1 MIINKLLAAL
11 AAPIIFINIAF
22 AQQRIKTE
30 ADADI
35 IEYTN
40 KQGLP
45 TTNISNIVQTK
56 DGYVWLSSIEGTYR
70 FNGYEFEEVAD
81 NSPEEIVKKLKDEG
95 SRWVEDNDPDD
106 DVTFVVIKVK

>member
-1 MIINKLLAAL
+1 MIINKLLAAF
-11 AAPIIFINIAF
+11 AATIFLISLTT

-30 ADADI
+30 AEADI

-56 DGYVWLSSIEGTYR
+56 EGYIWLSSIEGAR
-70 FNGYEFEEVAD
+70 
-81 NSPEEIVKKLKDEG
+81 L
-95 SRWVEDNDPDD
+95 
-106 DVTFVVIKVK
+106 